1 MTTIKLSNVTAEITN
16 VQVSSSSMSAPTS
29 AATYNGSGKT
39 LNFNVVIKMGAKELS
54 NSYKS
59 FPLEGEDLKVPVDGL
74 EALAS
79 AKLSAEL
86 GL

>member
-1 MTTIKLSNVTAEITN
+1 MATIKLSNVTAEITN
-16 VQVSSSSMSAPTS
+16 VQVSSSAMAAPTM
-29 AATYNGSGKT
+29 AATSTGSGKT
-39 LNFNVVIKMGAKELS
+39 LNFNVVVKMGTKELS

-79 AKLSAEL
+79 AKFSAEL